1 MHGCAMDRGK
11 DKSMDN
17 TFAVDKFIARVGK
30 RLVEQFEDA
39 KAATSP
45 AAVGDAMEQP
55 VKDQLDQILPRGVGV
70 GSGFVID
77 SNGATSRQT
86 DVIIYEKDIC
96 PVFSINNTPGTTY
109 YPCEGVIAVG
119 QVKSILTKSLLQEEF
134 GKIAS
139 VKRLQR
145 YPVPAFMPHPTSGA
159 PVVLERRYGSMQTPS
174 VIDIGEKDRSDG
186 TRQIFGFIMAGSV
199 RMQTNTLMKAFLEFT
214 RDTGEQL
221 SPNIAVILTGGL
233 LTWCEITTRRTE
245 RTGPDRTGTYGM
257 RVRYDGSPA
266 WESSWSAQNAEVVR
280 YSEDTEPFRALIQWI
295 YELYRTGKTSDVRAF
310 SRYLLKSDSS
320 AGAQAKFMPK
330 NGLTVEEYLGSKNLD
345 F

>member
-1 MHGCAMDRGK
+1 MDRGK

-17 TFAVDKFIARVGK
+17 TFDVDKFIARIGT
-30 RLVEQFEDA
+30 RLVDQFEDA

-55 VKDQLDQILPRGVGV
+55 VKDQLEQLLPRGIGV

-86 DVIIYEKDIC
+86 DVVLYEKDIC
-96 PVFSINNTPGTTY
+96 PIFSINNTPGTTY

-119 QVKSILTKSLLQEEF
+119 QVKSLLTKSLLKEEF

-145 YPVPAFMPHPTSGA
+145 YPVPAFMPHPTTGA
-159 PVVLERRYGSMQTPS
+159 SVALERSFGSMQTPS
-174 VIDIGEKDRSDG
+174 VIDIGKQDRSDE

-199 RMQTNTLMKAFLEFT
+199 RMKTHTLMEAFLEFT
-214 RDTGEQL
+214 RETGEHF
-221 SPNIAVILTGGL
+221 SPNIAIILTGGL
-233 LTWCEITTRRTE
+233 LTWGGITTRRTE
-245 RTGPDRTGTYGM
+245 RTGPDKTGTYGM
-257 RVRYDGSPA
+257 RATFDGPPR
-266 WESSWSAQNAEVVR
+266 WEPSWSTQNAEILS

-295 YELYRTGKTSDVRAF
+295 YEMYRTGKTSDVRAF
-310 SRYLLKSDSS
+310 NRYLLKSDSS
-320 AGAQAKFMPK
+320 ARDQQEFMPK
-330 NGLTVEEYLGSKNLD
+330 NGKTIEEYLENRNLSLSP
-345 F
+345 